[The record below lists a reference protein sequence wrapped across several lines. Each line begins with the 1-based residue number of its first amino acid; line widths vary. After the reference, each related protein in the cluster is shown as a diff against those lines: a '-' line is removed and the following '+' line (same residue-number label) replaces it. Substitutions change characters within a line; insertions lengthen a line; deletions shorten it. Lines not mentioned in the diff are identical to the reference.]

1 MVKIKEFKN
10 VYPPK
15 EDSFLILKAVKYARG
30 RVLDLC
36 TGSGIIAINA
46 ALKADEVI
54 AVDINP
60 YAVKAAKR
68 NASLNKVKNIK
79 FIVSDLFSKLKREKF
94 DVIYAN
100 PPYLPGES
108 KKDWVDYALNGGKE
122 GSEITIKII
131 DGLKN
136 HLKKDGMA
144 FIILSSA
151 YDVHKV
157 YKEIKR
163 LKFSF
168 EELDSINFFFE
179 RLFLIK
185 IFYDKGRDSDK

>member
-108 KKDWVDYALNGGKE
+108 KKDWMDYALNGGKE